1 MPSTTVTDTDV
12 TTAFPRRPRPGIVMG
27 LRGGQVL
34 LLSCAGLLLLLV
46 TFTGAFPSLSRGA
59 VLGISGVLVLLAV
72 ATVQDRPA
80 YLWLAGRVSH
90 VARARRGNT
99 AMSRP
104 IKAGT
109 IREPKLDHS
118 LGLLPGRATSIQV
131 HELDGVGYLYHPHA
145 GTLTGIV
152 EVTSPEFLLR
162 DPVDRN
168 ARVAGWGRVLAAAT
182 RTGAV
187 RQVQLLERQHPRR
200 RQRPGRVHRHPPHHR
215 A

>member
-90 VARARRGNT
+90 AARARRGNT
-99 AMSRP
+99 TMSRP

-109 IREPKLDHS
+109 IREPTTGPTASGCCPGARGQHP
-118 LGLLPGRATSIQV
+118 GARARRRRLPAT
-131 HELDGVGYLYHPHA
+131 
-145 GTLTGIV
+145 
-152 EVTSPEFLLR
+152 
-162 DPVDRN
+162 
-168 ARVAGWGRVLAAAT
+168 T
-182 RTGAV
+182 RTPAPSPASS
-187 RQVQLLERQHPRR
+187 R
-200 RQRPGRVHRHPPHHR
+200 
-215 A
+215 